1 MTKTQV
7 VVAVLAGVAGEA
19 WAVDATVPVLGRD
32 GDRLVVETLTIADGQ
47 TQVIAYGPGGAL
59 GVVIPEGPGISGDI
73 KQAGQVKA
81 MIVRNDGESLSRT
94 AMMGDGSRRE
104 LPAVAIET
112 LDDYDVR
119 VSVTTADG
127 PLGAFVIPGGGE
139 ARVDG
144 VLGATDMFRGAVPL
158 GPSDVSMTTEVYA
171 VPTQRVAGT
180 FDLVVRDGRLRVV
193 GDIDGKKVDL
203 IIDTGG
209 GSSLVLVRGAVPEGV
224 EVREATMT
232 RSSGGGVETLPMVVG
247 GARGS
252 VDVGGAATIESL
264 SVGGVVFEDV
274 SAMVVDG
281 AAAEVI
287 SEKLDADGILG
298 MSLLQR
304 GGVVEFDLAGGT
316 VTLGAETFEGGAEF
330 SHAMSHMVLGADAGG
345 AHIPMVLDTGAP
357 MVFFTGSA
365 AEKLGVEIGTGEAVE
380 ASGLEGD
387 TTTFEAGL
395 APELSVAGVRVED
408 VPVRVG
414 DLPGITRYGEDVGLV
429 GVEFLERFGRVRIDF
444 GRMRILLGT
453 GDG

>member
-1 MTKTQV
+1 MTKQV
-7 VVAVLAGVAGEA
+7 LAVVLAGVAGEA
-19 WAVDATVPVLGRD
+19 WAVDATIPVLSRD
-32 GDRLVVETLTIADGQ
+32 GEKLIVETLTIADGQ
-47 TQVIAYGPGGAL
+47 TQVITYGQGGAL

-73 KQAGQVKA
+73 KQAGQVQA
-81 MIVRNDGESLSRT
+81 LVVRNDGANLQQT
-94 AMMGDGSRRE
+94 VMMGDGSRRE
-104 LPAVAIET
+104 LPAVAIDS

-127 PLGAFVIPGGGE
+127 PLGAFVIPAGGE

-158 GPSDVSMTTEVYA
+158 GAGDVSMTTEVYA

-193 GDIDGKKVDL
+193 GEIGGETVDL

-209 GSSLVLVRGAVPEGV
+209 GSSLVLVRDAVPEGV
-224 EVREATMT
+224 EVREATIT
-232 RSSGGGVETLPMVVG
+232 RSSGGAVETLPMVVG

-252 VDVGGAATIESL
+252 VDVGGAATLDSL
-264 SVGGVVFEDV
+264 KVGDVTFDDV

-304 GGVVEFDLAGGT
+304 GGVVDFDLAGGT
-316 VTLGAETFEGGAEF
+316 VTLGAEAFEGGAEF
-330 SHAMSHMVLGADAGG
+330 SHAMSHMVLGADAGE

-357 MVFFTGSA
+357 MVFFTASA
-365 AEKLGVEIGTGEAVE
+365 AEMAGVEIGTDEAVE
-380 ASGLEGD
+380 ASGLEGEKAS
-387 TTTFEAGL
+387 FETGVV
-395 APELSVAGVRVED
+395 PELSVAGVRVED

-414 DLPGITRYGEDVGLV
+414 DLPGITRYGDDVGLV
-429 GVEFLERFGRVRIDF
+429 GVTFLERFGRVRIDF
-444 GRMRILLGT
+444 GRMRILLG
-453 GDG
+453 DG